1 MYGDEDKCDL
11 LNKYFSLISKL
22 EEENVPLPDF
32 DIKTNNVINEI
43 CVTIS
48 EIVDILKIIDPYK
61 ASGTDKINHKML
73 KISPEKIA
81 IPLQIIF
88 NKSLRQCKY
97 PSSWKN
103 AHVIAIFKKGDTS
116 LPSNYPPISLISCV
130 GKVMERI
137 IYKHVYNHLIQNKL
151 IYQYQSGF
159 LPKHSSVHQLIEL
172 YNTILISLEKK
183 ELCCFVFC
191 DFSKAFDKVW
201 HKGLIHKMNCYG
213 IKGNLLKWFENYLYC
228 RHQKVVNRDSS
239 SSYVSVSAGV
249 PQGSVLGLC
258 YFWFTLMIL
267 VISFFP

>member
-1 MYGDEDKCDL
+1 M
-11 LNKYFSLISKL
+11 

-43 CVTIS
+43 FVTIS
-48 EIVDILKIIDPYK
+48 EIVDTLKIIDPYK
-61 ASGTDKINHKML
+61 ASGPDKISHKML

-88 NKSLRQCKY
+88 SKSLCQCKY

-103 AHVIAIFKKGDTS
+103 AHVTAIFKKGDTS
-116 LPSNYPPISLISCV
+116 LPSNYRPISLISCV

-172 YNTILISLEKK
+172 YNTILNSLEKK
-183 ELCCFVFC
+183 KNYVAS
-191 DFSKAFDKVW
+191 FS
-201 HKGLIHKMNCYG
+201 
-213 IKGNLLKWFENYLYC
+213 
-228 RHQKVVNRDSS
+228 
-239 SSYVSVSAGV
+239 
-249 PQGSVLGLC
+249 
-258 YFWFTLMIL
+258 
-267 VISFFP
+267 VISQRLSIKFGTKV